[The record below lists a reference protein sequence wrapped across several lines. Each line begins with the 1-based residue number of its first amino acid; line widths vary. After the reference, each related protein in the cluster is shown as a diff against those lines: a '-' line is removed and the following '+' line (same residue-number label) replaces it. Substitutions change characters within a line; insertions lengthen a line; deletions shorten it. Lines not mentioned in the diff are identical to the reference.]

1 MTIPWTTALQVAR
14 KILPMVIDK
23 APALLK
29 TIERLRTAP
38 SVAEPPSADPTVSA
52 LQEQI
57 EAHQRTITMQA
68 DTIVEL
74 RRTVNSTR
82 RSLTIARALLGTTIF
97 LFFGIFVYLLLRA

>member
-1 MTIPWTTALQVAR
+1 MTIPWTTALQVVR

-38 SVAEPPSADPTVSA
+38 SVTEPPAADPTVSA

-57 EAHQRTITMQA
+57 EAHQRTITMHA

-74 RRTVNSTR
+74 RRTVISTR
-82 RSLTIARALLGTTIF
+82 RSLTIARALLATTIF
-97 LFFGIFVYLLLRA
+97 LFFGIFVYLLLRT